1 MSDVIRWENPEEQA
15 ERLSILDELRERPGE
30 WALIAE
36 KVTASSLRNTV
47 AGGALNTIIKDPS
60 FEDKHVVSPDRKSMN
75 VYVRYNPV
83 TIASGAGLKT
93 GQTWMQ
99 KPLTEGELRKVQQE
113 TLVALFDGDTQVT
126 DWAPFAEGKAPV
138 FDNWLDPR
146 REHEQYHAMNQM
158 TMRTQDGNKV
168 RASTSVQEKV
178 TKSYAITWR
187 TTW

>member
-1 MSDVIRWENPEEQA
+1 MNEEIPRVWWLPDYGVAVESDDHIEALESHTYFYEVPADAVELKADPEDLKVKKA
-15 ERLSILDELRERPGE
+15 E
-30 WALIAE
+30 A
-36 KVTASSLRNTV
+36 
-47 AGGALNTIIKDPS
+47 
-60 FEDKHVVSPDRKSMN
+60 
-75 VYVRYNPV
+75 
-83 TIASGAGLKT
+83 
-93 GQTWMQ
+93 
-99 KPLTEGELRKVQQE
+99 LRKVQQE